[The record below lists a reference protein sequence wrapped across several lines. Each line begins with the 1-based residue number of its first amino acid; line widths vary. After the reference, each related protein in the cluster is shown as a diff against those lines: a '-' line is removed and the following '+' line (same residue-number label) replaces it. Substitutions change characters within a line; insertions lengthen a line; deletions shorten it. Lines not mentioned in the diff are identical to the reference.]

1 MQHFQGLGLQPLP
14 QPHAQRRGRRCRRG
28 WSLGGRS
35 VPQTALGSRC
45 SGAASLPSTAV
56 TAHWA
61 DLSIGSNW
69 SPRAQSRLSLSGHEG
84 VSKRRWRF
92 GINRAVGMSCS
103 RCSSQPAAPPSQPR
117 KRKFI
122 QGRLRLAVRLMNSST
137 GPGGVKRCA
146 ATPPAHPSAT
156 FHGPPREGVGDETR
170 LHLGSACRSLG
181 TSD

>member
-35 VPQTALGSRC
+35 VLQPALGSRC

-92 GINRAVGMSCS
+92 GINRAVGTSCS
-103 RCSSQPAAPPSQPR
+103 RCSSRPAGPAFSAEKTQVHPGTLATCCSLDELEHRTRWGKALRCHPARSSLSHVPR
-117 KRKFI
+117 P
-122 QGRLRLAVRLMNSST
+122 A
-137 GPGGVKRCA
+137 PGGRWGRN
-146 ATPPAHPSAT
+146 PSSP
-156 FHGPPREGVGDETR
+156 G
-170 LHLGSACRSLG
+170 LSLPLTG
-181 TSD
+181 NQ